1 MVLGQFGRLPV
12 IQYIEYIVLKYIKY
26 IGQLVPFRRA
36 VLSAGSD
43 KRHHSPGSQQLVVR
57 QNEERAKGRGSQGV
71 VMESPRDSE

>member
-12 IQYIEYIVLKYIKY
+12 IQYIEYIVLKY